1 VKHRR
6 LQLGALALLGI
17 AGCAGG
23 QIHSTHFP
31 FGGLWSVRNYQGAT
45 AQRAWL
51 VFHPNKAI
59 ASEQFYANGERTGT
73 WRRFAPDET
82 LLFER
87 SYEADL
93 PHGEW
98 RRFHPDGCDSAPRS
112 VATAGLRR
120 RRSPRRTTRRGP
132 GPRAA
137 RVRCAAGARAVHL
150 RGLRGRDRE
159 R

>member
-1 VKHRR
+1 MKHRR
-6 LQLGALALLGI
+6 LYLGSLALLGI
-17 AGCAGG
+17 ASCAGG

-31 FGGLWSVRNYQGAT
+31 FGRLWSVRNYQGAT

-87 SYEADL
+87 NYSADL
-93 PHGEW
+93 PHGAW
-98 RRFHPDGCDSAPRS
+98 RRFTPDGSLIVTRTYEFGELIEEVWAEPQ
-112 VATAGLRR
+112 AG
-120 RRSPRRTTRRGP
+120 
-132 GPRAA
+132 
-137 RVRCAAGARAVHL
+137 
-150 RGLRGRDRE
+150 E
-159 R
+159 

>member
-1 VKHRR
+1 MRHRSR
-6 LQLGALALLGI
+6 FAALALLAI

-51 VFHPNKAI
+51 IFHPNKAL
-59 ASEQFYANGERTGT
+59 ACEQFYANGERTGT

-87 SYEADL
+87 SYAADL
-93 PHGEW
+93 PHGTW
-98 RRFHPDGCDSAPRS
+98 RRFRQDGSLIVTRTYENGELIDE
-112 VATAGLRR
+112 VWATAP
-120 RRSPRRTTRRGP
+120 SS
-132 GPRAA
+132 
-137 RVRCAAGARAVHL
+137 
-150 RGLRGRDRE
+150 E
-159 R
+159 